1 MAQSKRRKSREKKEE
16 LTLQEK
22 RNILISKIA

>member
-16 LTLQEK
+16 LTLQKK
-22 RNILISKIA
+22 RIIDFSKIA